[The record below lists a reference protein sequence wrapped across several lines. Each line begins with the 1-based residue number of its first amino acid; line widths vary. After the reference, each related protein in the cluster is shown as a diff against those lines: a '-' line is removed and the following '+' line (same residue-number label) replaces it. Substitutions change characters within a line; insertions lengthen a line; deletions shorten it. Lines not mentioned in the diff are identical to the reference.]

1 MLVNTD
7 NCVTK
12 TVSGGPW
19 KPGQFKVTDC
29 GRIGVVVGAGEFKDG
44 EKATLLLKGRVRV
57 KAAANLTL
65 GVVASIHPTNQTAL
79 AEGGSG
85 ATNAGIVVLAGNSG
99 AMVEIDL
106 NEFPYTTPAE

>member
-7 NCVTK
+7 NCVLK

-19 KPGQFKVTDC
+19 KPGQFKVSDC

-57 KAAANLTL
+57 KAAANLSA

-79 AEGGSG
+79 AVGGSG
-85 ATNAGIVVLAGNSG
+85 ATNAGIVLVGASSG
-99 AMVEIDL
+99 AYVDIDL
-106 NEFPYTTPAE
+106 NEFPYTAPV

>member
-12 TVSGGPW
+12 TVSSGPW

-29 GRIGVVVGAGEFKDG
+29 GRIGVVIGAGEFVDG
-44 EKATLLLKGRVRV
+44 EKATLCLKGRVRV
-57 KAAANLTL
+57 KSAATL
-65 GVVASIHPTNQTAL
+65 AVAAVASIHPTNQTAL

-85 ATNAGIVVLAGNSG
+85 ATNAGLVLVGASSG
-99 AMVEIDL
+99 GYVEIDL
-106 NEFPYTTPAE
+106 NEFPYTTPA

>member
-12 TVSGGPW
+12 TVSSGPW

-29 GRIGVVVGAGEFKDG
+29 GRVGVVVGAGAFADG

-57 KAAANLTL
+57 KSAATL
-65 GVVASIHPTNQTAL
+65 AVGDVASIHPTNQTAL

-85 ATNAGIVVLAGNSG
+85 ATNAGLVLVGGSSG
-99 AMVEIDL
+99 AYVDIDL
-106 NEFPYTTPAE
+106 NEFPYTTPA